1 MNDAPFQIA
10 INQRYRDKVKPG
22 DGRFWCF
29 NMTFQNTHL
38 TLPKL
43 LAAIREGYAWTAPHH
58 HKRHHRPT
66 PTNPRYRT
74 TCRVKANVIGS
85 QLLAL
90 DSDTGDERSQFD
102 TLLVDPLIGQ
112 YAGLLHATAS
122 STSAAPRTRVVFL
135 LDQQLEPAAY
145 EQALRALL
153 YRYPFCDQ
161 SVNHAAAVFYGTQ
174 NCSYQFYQVGDR
186 VRAVVNGQIKAAG
199 LVARLRET
207 THWEYELDT
216 RPGVWFARPLLV
228 KAEPDE
234 PEEAFDSVPSVLP

>member
-1 MNDAPFQIA
+1 MSDAPFRIA

-22 DGRFWCF
+22 DGRFWRF
-29 NMTFQNTHL
+29 NMTFQNTRL

-43 LAAIREGYAWTAPHH
+43 LAAIREGYAWTAPHR

-66 PTNPRYRT
+66 PTNPHYRT
-74 TCRVKANVIGS
+74 TYRVKTNVVGS

-102 TLLVDPLIGQ
+102 TLLADPFIRQ

-135 LDQQLEPAAY
+135 LDQRLEPAAY

-161 SVNHAAAVFYGTQ
+161 SVNHAAAVFYGAQ
-174 NCSYQFYQVGDR
+174 NCSYQLT
-186 VRAVVNGQIKAAG
+186 GQILPSSALERELLVPFAAY
-199 LVARLRET
+199 LADEQQRRLAERQARLAAYGTQE
-207 THWEYELDT
+207 HPAPEQA
-216 RPGVWFARPLLV
+216 ARYIQALV
-228 KAEPDE
+228 EN
-234 PEEAFDSVPSVLP
+234 LM